1 MYRTR
6 NAAYRKVPWVRIPPS
21 PPFGQEST
29 SWGIWPHGSWF
40 VAGKTELVKK
50 YLIKYSVH
58 FHYYSFGG
66 EKKSDVRSGEY
77 EMEGPSLEEASRLF
91 KDYFYAK
98 MESYF
103 VAFPEFGWK
112 LTHLEIDK
120 IWESPANLETV
131 FNGILAYYENL
142 IKRIG
147 EGPLGSMDNNRI

>member
-1 MYRTR
+1 M
-6 NAAYRKVPWVRIPPS
+6 
-21 PPFGQEST
+21 
-29 SWGIWPHGSWF
+29 
-40 VAGKTELVKK
+40 KK

-98 MESYF
+98 KESYF
-103 VAFPEFGWK
+103 VALPEFGWK

-120 IWESPANLETV
+120 IWEPPDDLENV
-131 FNGILAYYENL
+131 LNGILAYYEKL
-142 IKRIG
+142 ITRIG
-147 EGPLGSMDNNRI
+147 EGPLGSMDSNRI

>member
-1 MYRTR
+1 M
-6 NAAYRKVPWVRIPPS
+6 
-21 PPFGQEST
+21 
-29 SWGIWPHGSWF
+29 
-40 VAGKTELVKK
+40 KK

-66 EKKSDVRSGEY
+66 ERKSDVRSGEY
-77 EMEGPSLEEASRLF
+77 EMEGRSLEEASRLF

-98 MESYF
+98 KESYF
-103 VAFPEFGWK
+103 VALPEFGWK

-120 IWESPANLETV
+120 IWEPPANLEAV
-131 FNGILAYYENL
+131 FNGIMAYYENL